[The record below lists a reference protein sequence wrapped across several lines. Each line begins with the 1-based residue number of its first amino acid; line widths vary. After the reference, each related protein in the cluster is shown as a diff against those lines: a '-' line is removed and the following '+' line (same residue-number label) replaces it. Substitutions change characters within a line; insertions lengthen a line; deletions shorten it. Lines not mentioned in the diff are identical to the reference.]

1 MRNLIA
7 VTMAAAL
14 IASPAEAQQHGHG
27 QAADSARSMM
37 GMMGMMQ
44 GHCGMTS
51 GGMMRS
57 IMGGGMM
64 GGGMMQGGMMQGGM
78 MQGGMMQGGMMQGG
92 MMQGGMMQDGMMGM
106 AGGPGMI
113 LSLEETLSLTEDQVE
128 TLQRMKESADS
139 GVQEHMMQ
147 GMEARQAATEIL
159 QSESPDLGTYEE
171 RLQEAA
177 NHMVLAHTVMA
188 RADLQARDELTEEQ
202 RQKLETFKGMMIELC
217 RGFQGSGMM
226 PDGSH
231 PGSGQGR

>member
-64 GGGMMQGGMMQGGM
+64 GEGMMQGGMMH
-78 MQGGMMQGGMMQGG
+78 
-92 MMQGGMMQDGMMGM
+92 DGMMGM

-113 LSLEETLSLTEDQVE
+113 LSLEETLGLTEDQVE

-139 GVQEHMMQ
+139 GVQQHMMQ

-188 RADLQARDELTEEQ
+188 RADLQAREELIEQQ

-217 RGFQGSGMM
+217 RGSQGSGMM